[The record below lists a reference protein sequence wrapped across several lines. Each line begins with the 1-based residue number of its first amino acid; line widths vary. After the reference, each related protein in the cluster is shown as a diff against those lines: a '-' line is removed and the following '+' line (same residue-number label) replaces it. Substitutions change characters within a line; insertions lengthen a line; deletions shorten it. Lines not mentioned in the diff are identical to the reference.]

1 MKRTLPLAAA
11 VLLSFASYSSY
22 AVGTRD
28 ALAPGAVLRL
38 GALKGPTG
46 IGMVR
51 VFESPPVLP
60 KGEILELEAVPSAD
74 AMAAKLVSGELDA
87 AVLPV
92 NLAAK
97 LYASGLPYRLAA
109 VVGMGMVSVVTTD
122 PEVRTF
128 EDLKGR
134 EVHVA
139 GQGATPEYL
148 IRTIAAARGLDPD
161 RDLVLAFRLPYPEI
175 AASLVAGRISLA
187 VLPEPFATQ
196 ALLGNPSAR
205 VPFSLDQ
212 LWREATGRPGY
223 PMSVLVIRDSVIR
236 DRPASARAL
245 LDAYRDS
252 IAWVKANPG
261 QAGLLVEKHDLGLKA
276 SVAAAAIPRS
286 AYAFMPAAEA
296 RADVEALLS
305 VFLRIAPKSIG
316 GKLPDP
322 GFYAEIGRR

>member
-1 MKRTLPLAAA
+1 MKYRMLCLLAA
-11 VLLSFASYSSY
+11 LSALPAFALGGRETPGR
-22 AVGTRD
+22 GT
-28 ALAPGAVLRL
+28 VIKL

-51 VFESPPVLP
+51 VFEAPPKLAA
-60 KGEILELEAVPSAD
+60 GDALELQAVPSAD
-74 AMAAKLVSGELDA
+74 AMAAKLVAGELDA

-97 LYASGLPYRLAA
+97 LYASGVPYRLAA

-122 PEVRTF
+122 PGVRTF

-134 EVHVA
+134 ETHVA

-148 IRTIAAARGLDPD
+148 IRTIASARGLDPD
-161 RDLVLAFRLPYPEI
+161 RDLSLAFRLPYPEI
-175 AASLVAGRISLA
+175 AASLVADRISLA

-196 ALLGNPSAR
+196 ALAGNPRAR

-236 DRPASARAL
+236 DRPADLRAL

-252 IAWVKANPG
+252 IAWVKANPAE
-261 QAGLLVEKHDLGLKA
+261 AGILVEKHDLGLKA
-276 SVAAAAIPRS
+276 AVAAAAIPRS
-286 AYAFMPAAEA
+286 AYVFVPAAQA
-296 RADVEALLS
+296 RADVEALLE

-316 GKLPDP
+316 GGLPDAE
-322 GFYAEIGRR
+322 FYAEIPKR